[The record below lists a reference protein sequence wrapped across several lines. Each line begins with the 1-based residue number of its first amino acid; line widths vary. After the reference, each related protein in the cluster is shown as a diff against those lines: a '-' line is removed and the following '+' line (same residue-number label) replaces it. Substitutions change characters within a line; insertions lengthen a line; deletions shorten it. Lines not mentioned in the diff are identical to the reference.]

1 MFPDTICLLSCADYF
16 IVGIILQDVEPSVDK
31 RQSKGPPNTPI
42 RPTGSLADITNST
55 YDKHTHV
62 TSKVP
67 PMSQA
72 SVVCH
77 EQSQIDIGY

>member
-1 MFPDTICLLSCADYF
+1 M
-16 IVGIILQDVEPSVDK
+16 IVGINLQDVEASVDQ

-42 RPTGSLADITNST
+42 RPTESLADITNST

-67 PMSQA
+67 PMQQA
-72 SVVCH
+72 SVIHH
-77 EQSQIDIGY
+77 EQSQMDMGY